1 MIQQDKKWK
10 PPVFTYVLLFIFALY
25 LSLVLA
31 ATYHVGDSI
40 YAFAPR
46 LTKLFKDTPFTFSYI
61 SALRNTKVFL
71 VSLLLLGTV
80 VGLYIVMD
88 MAKIRDFMA
97 GKEYGTA
104 SWADIDK
111 LNKKFA
117 DYTKEKDKET
127 NKKKYVY
134 TKANRVY
141 SDKLRISMDGKA
153 TGINNN
159 VLVIGG
165 SGVGKSF
172 KLLTPNIYQADPES
186 RYPGSYIFTDP
197 KGELLLKN
205 GAYLRSVGYKV
216 KVLNLVPGKMKE
228 SDRFNPFCYI
238 RSQADIRK
246 WITNLQKNSTE
257 KNTSSSDP
265 FWPKAEALYLE
276 ALFLIVWMEHD
287 RFGWPM
293 TMGTVLDLMAK
304 CEVNDDGTPSPLDN
318 IFEELVYQTSGIP
331 GQGIEHPAYVAYHKV
346 MGGAAD
352 TVRSVKITADVR
364 MSIFNEPDLRRVLSD
379 DDMDLA
385 SIGTGK
391 VDGRENVKTALFCV
405 IPDSDTTYNCV
416 AGMMYTLLFQELYYQ
431 ADFIYDGE
439 LPVPVSF
446 WLDEFANIALPDN
459 FMNMLTTMRSRLI
472 SCVILIQNLAQIK
485 AMFKDT
491 WEKIPGNCDV
501 CVYLGGNEQS
511 TFKYISEN
519 LGKKTIH
526 KKSSGESLGKNRS
539 SSTNTDTLGRELM
552 LPDEVRELDNDYC
565 IVFVRG
571 KKPVFD
577 KKFDT
582 LHSADFAISKE
593 LGLYDHEKAREHDKA
608 IRIKEI
614 SRQEAMEA
622 EDRVININLDEDFEQ
637 SVPFAELEAIAV
649 KNQKDEEAERERVV
663 NIDISGWT
671 LDQILSYP
679 DFELTADEINEVTA
693 GVDDGLSDEEIKS
706 YILYEDAERMRA
718 QRLLINL
725 MHKREQE
732 AG

>member
-1 MIQQDKKWK
+1 M
-10 PPVFTYVLLFIFALY
+10 
-25 LSLVLA
+25 
-31 ATYHVGDSI
+31 
-40 YAFAPR
+40 
-46 LTKLFKDTPFTFSYI
+46 
-61 SALRNTKVFL
+61 
-71 VSLLLLGTV
+71 
-80 VGLYIVMD
+80 
-88 MAKIRDFMA
+88 
-97 GKEYGTA
+97 
-104 SWADIDK
+104 
-111 LNKKFA
+111 
-117 DYTKEKDKET
+117 
-127 NKKKYVY
+127 
-134 TKANRVY
+134 
-141 SDKLRISMDGKA
+141 
-153 TGINNN
+153 
-159 VLVIGG
+159 
-165 SGVGKSF
+165 
-172 KLLTPNIYQADPES
+172 
-186 RYPGSYIFTDP
+186 
-197 KGELLLKN
+197 LKN
-205 GAYLRSVGYKV
+205 GAYLKNAGYKV

-246 WITNLQKNSTE
+246 LITNLQKNTTE
-257 KNTSSSDP
+257 KNSSSLDP

-352 TVRSVKITADVR
+352 TVRSVKITADAR
-364 MSIFNEPDLRRVLSD
+364 MSIFNEPDLRRLLSA

-431 ADFIYDGE
+431 ADFIYGGE

-446 WLDEFANIALPDN
+446 WLDEFANIALPDD
-459 FMNMLTTMRSRLI
+459 FMKMLTTMRSRLI
-472 SCVILIQNLAQIK
+472 SCIIIIQNLAQIK

-491 WEKIPGNCDV
+491 WEEIPGNCDV

-582 LHSADFAISKE
+582 LHSVDFAISKE

-649 KNQKDEEAERERVV
+649 KNQKDEAAERERVV

-718 QRLLINL
+718 QRLLIKL
-725 MHKREQE
+725 MHKREQG